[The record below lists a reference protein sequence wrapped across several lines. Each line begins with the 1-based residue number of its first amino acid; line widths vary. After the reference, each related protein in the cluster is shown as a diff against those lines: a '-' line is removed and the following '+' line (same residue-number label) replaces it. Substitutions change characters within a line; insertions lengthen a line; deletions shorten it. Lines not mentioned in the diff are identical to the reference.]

1 MLNPYNES
9 QIGMTIS
16 TLRLLRDRLA
26 ESTEFVS
33 KSAYRERQK
42 QSSIVRRMSV
52 LEMVSVVCWSSAK
65 AMTTYAFGLP
75 EFSTC

>member
-1 MLNPYNES
+1 MLNPYSES
-9 QIGMTIS
+9 RIGMTIS
-16 TLRLLRDRLA
+16 SKRLLRDRLA

-42 QSSIVRRMSV
+42 LYLIVRRLSV
-52 LEMVSVVCWSSAK
+52 LEMVSVVRLSSAR
-65 AMTTYAFGLP
+65 AMTAYVFGLP